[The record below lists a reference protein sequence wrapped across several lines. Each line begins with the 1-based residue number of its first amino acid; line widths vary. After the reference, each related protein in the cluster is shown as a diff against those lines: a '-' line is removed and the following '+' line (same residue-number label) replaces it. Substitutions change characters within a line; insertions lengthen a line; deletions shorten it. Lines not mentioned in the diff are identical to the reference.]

1 MECFSFELL
10 KWNVFCSNIL
20 QRFEQKFEI
29 TSEKQFKGPNNWF
42 EIVKVRDN
50 GVRDNERILA

>member
-1 MECFSFELL
+1 MYTSLFLIHHFFS
-10 KWNVFCSNIL
+10 KM